1 MIWGN
6 ISRSVNGENVLG
18 GVAYKNKYIYTL
30 LHFHSGVGGLGGGG
44 EDFSP
49 MNMSLR
55 TLWPGFS
62 PVNQLAEL
70 E

>member
-1 MIWGN
+1 MVDRGCGYRLRPYIY
-6 ISRSVNGENVLG
+6 I
-18 GVAYKNKYIYTL
+18 YIYIYIYTL
-30 LHFHSGVGGLGGGG
+30 LHFHSGVGGLGG